1 MSTLPTSSPEFEV
14 LPPAGKSPAG
24 ETDPH
29 AVAARFI
36 AYLMDNF
43 LQVPGTKARIGINP
57 FLDLIPIFGD
67 GAAVLISAL
76 TIFEGFRRKVP
87 NAVLTRMGLNV
98 LLNGL
103 VGTIPVVGE
112 AFSFLYKP
120 TSRNYQLLQQHS
132 SATGVARRST
142 WQEWS
147 FVVGLLVVVLI
158 GLGLFIGIGIYISVR
173 LFHVMFG

>member
-1 MSTLPTSSPEFEV
+1 MSIPPSSTPEFEV
-14 LPPAGKSPAG
+14 LPPAGKSAG
-24 ETDPH
+24 TNQHD
-29 AVAARFI
+29 ASARFI
-36 AYLMDNF
+36 AYLMDHL

-76 TIFEGFRRKVP
+76 TIFEGFRRQVPKV
-87 NAVLTRMGLNV
+87 VLTRMGLNV

-132 SATGVARRST
+132 APTTGVVRRST

-147 FVVGLLVVVLI
+147 FVAGLLAVVLI
-158 GLGLFIGIGIYISVR
+158 GLGLFIGIGIYISIR
-173 LFHVMFG
+173 LFHALFG

>member
-1 MSTLPTSSPEFEV
+1 MSIPPSSSPEFEV
-14 LPPAGKSPAG
+14 LPPAGKSPVG
-24 ETDPH
+24 SEPQDVT
-29 AVAARFI
+29 ARFI
-36 AYLMDNF
+36 AHLMDHL

-67 GAAVLISAL
+67 GAAVVISAL

-87 NAVLTRMGLNV
+87 KAVLTRMGLNV

-103 VGTIPVVGE
+103 IGTIPVVGE

-132 SATGVARRST
+132 SPTGVVRRST
-142 WQEWS
+142 WQEWG
-147 FVVGLLVVVLI
+147 FVILLLAVVLI
-158 GLGLFIGIGIYISVR
+158 GLGLFIGIGIYVSIR
-173 LFHVMFG
+173 LFHALFG